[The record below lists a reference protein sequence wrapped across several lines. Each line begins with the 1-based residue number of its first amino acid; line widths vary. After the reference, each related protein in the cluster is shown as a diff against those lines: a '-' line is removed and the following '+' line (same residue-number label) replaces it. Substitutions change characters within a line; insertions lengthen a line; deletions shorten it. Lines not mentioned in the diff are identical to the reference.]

1 MIRLINFCQY
11 FFRRNFIFSAV
22 YFIQIKAFC
31 VYRLTIICGQLSAA
45 RVKYSQIA
53 VWMFRVNFIQIRVI
67 LHGECRIGAV
77 CCRLDLHR
85 HLGHSSLRKRIA
97 PRHRRGQGVC
107 TSVRTLLRI
116 PLRLGPRDADVLCLR
131 LLPILEVQR
140 RGQGQGG
147 GLSGTAGF
155 LLGHLFFVSL
165 FVLVCLL
172 FLSAFSALVACPL
185 FGGSFL
191 LRGLFFGGLLFHGLF
206 LFRGLF
212 GHVRRRLRL
221 RCFHHG
227 GNGLGEHSLQFF
239 PGQRGGLAGL
249 GGQGPCSGIQILGQ
263 IFVLGRPRPLLDR
276 PGRSHLARRQT
287 DRGLQKRGPHHEGQ
301 KDRHCASFHVANSLS
316 YIGLPFSV
324 GRRSHVSQPI
334 TSCSFSSSSSWLC
347 STRIWTLAVRPAM
360 VERYS
365 LCRHRG
371 LHFSGATRAS
381 RDSA

>member
-1 MIRLINFCQY
+1 
-11 FFRRNFIFSAV
+11 
-22 YFIQIKAFC
+22 
-31 VYRLTIICGQLSAA
+31 
-45 RVKYSQIA
+45 
-53 VWMFRVNFIQIRVI
+53 MFRVNFIQIRVI

-77 CCRLDLHR
+77 CRRLDLHR
-85 HLGHSSLRKRIA
+85 HLGRSSLRKRIA

-107 TSVRTLLRI
+107 TTGCTLRRI
-116 PLRLGPRDADVLCLR
+116 FRIRFPTGDFDCGFPAV
-131 LLPILEVQR
+131 PILEVQR

-155 LLGHLFFVSL
+155 LLGRLFFVSL
-165 FVLVCLL
+165 FGGFL
-172 FLSAFSALVACPL
+172 FSGP
-185 FGGSFL
+185 FL
-191 LRGLFFGGLLFHGLF
+191 LRGLIFGGLLFHGRF
-206 LFRGLF
+206 LFRGRF
-212 GHVRRRLRL
+212 RRVRRRLRL
-221 RCFHHG
+221 RRFHHG

-239 PGQRGGLAGL
+239 PAQRVGLAGL
-249 GGQGPCSGIQILGQ
+249 DSQGIALLIELFGRGIFPL
-263 IFVLGRPRPLLDR
+263 PRPLCNR
-276 PGRSHLARRQT
+276 PGRSRLARRQT

>member
-1 MIRLINFCQY
+1 MGR
-11 FFRRNFIFSAV
+11 
-22 YFIQIKAFC
+22 
-31 VYRLTIICGQLSAA
+31 
-45 RVKYSQIA
+45 
-53 VWMFRVNFIQIRVI
+53 
-67 LHGECRIGAV
+67 
-77 CCRLDLHR
+77 
-85 HLGHSSLRKRIA
+85 SSLRKRIA

-107 TSVRTLLRI
+107 TIGCTLRRI
-116 PLRLGPRDADVLCLR
+116 FRIRFPTGDFDCGFPAV
-131 LLPILEVQR
+131 PILEVQR

-155 LLGHLFFVSL
+155 LLGRLFFVSL
-165 FVLVCLL
+165 FGG
-172 FLSAFSALVACPL
+172 FL
-185 FGGSFL
+185 FGGPFL
-191 LRGLFFGGLLFHGLF
+191 LRGLIFGGLLFHGLF

-212 GHVRRRLRL
+212 GHVRCRLRL
-221 RCFHHG
+221 RRFHHG
-227 GNGLGEHSLQFF
+227 GNGPGEHSLQFF
-239 PGQRGGLAGL
+239 PGQWVGLAGL

-263 IFVLGRPRPLLDR
+263 IFVLGRPRPPLDR
-276 PGRSHLARRQT
+276 PGRSRLARRQT

-334 TSCSFSSSSSWLC
+334 TSCSFSNSSSWLC